1 MLIRQS
7 PEPARVQGEA
17 DLTVSSLG
25 LSLIPL
31 STGILHLVDTCF
43 NIAEDVRSHAPND
56 SLLGSVPCPSQVCL
70 LPSLMSVG
78 SHTSQSPYLSFC
90 LGTPGSP
97 SYYSVEDTMG
107 VSLWPHMAPH
117 VRVHMVT

>member
-31 STGILHLVDTCF
+31 STVYYIWLTPALT
-43 NIAEDVRSHAPND
+43 
-56 SLLGSVPCPSQVCL
+56 LLKVSGAML
-70 LPSLMSVG
+70 LMT
-78 SHTSQSPYLSFC
+78 HF
-90 LGTPGSP
+90 
-97 SYYSVEDTMG
+97 
-107 VSLWPHMAPH
+107 
-117 VRVHMVT
+117 